1 MNFKNSNELYEICE
15 NSLNKEYRFGS
26 NDCNILCLRVL
37 DLKHGTDWAEVA
49 NYNSVIDGV

>member
-37 DLKHGTDWAEVA
+37 
-49 NYNSVIDGV
+49 

>member
-26 NDCNILCLRVL
+26 
-37 DLKHGTDWAEVA
+37 
-49 NYNSVIDGV
+49 